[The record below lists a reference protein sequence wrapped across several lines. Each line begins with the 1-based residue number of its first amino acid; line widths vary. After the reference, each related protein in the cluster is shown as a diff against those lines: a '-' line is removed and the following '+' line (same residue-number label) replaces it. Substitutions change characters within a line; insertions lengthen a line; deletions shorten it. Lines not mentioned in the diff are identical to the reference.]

1 MKAAYLCEAMLKTI
15 LLLLLI
21 YIAYRFI
28 FGFVIPVT
36 RATRN
41 VRQQFKAAQE
51 QMEAQMRAQQE
62 FYQQQQAPT
71 TQARAERMGS
81 RGNTAT
87 DKGDYIDFEEVK

>member
-1 MKAAYLCEAMLKTI
+1 MLKTI

-62 FYQQQQAPT
+62 YYQQQQQAQT
-71 TQARAERMGS
+71 AQARAERPGS
-81 RGNTAT
+81 RGNTPT
-87 DKGDYIDFEEVK
+87 DTGDYIDFEEVK